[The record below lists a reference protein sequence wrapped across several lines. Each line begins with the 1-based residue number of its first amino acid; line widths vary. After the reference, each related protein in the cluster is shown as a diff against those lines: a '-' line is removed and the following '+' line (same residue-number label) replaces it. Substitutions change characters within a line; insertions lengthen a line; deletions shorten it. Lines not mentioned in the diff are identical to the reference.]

1 MSVWM
6 MCTVPPCA
14 SRAGPVP
21 DLMATLAPLLRARKD
36 LTEQDVQDLQAL
48 FTAAVEQFRSTKADN

>member
-1 MSVWM
+1 
-6 MCTVPPCA
+6 
-14 SRAGPVP
+14 
-21 DLMATLAPLLRARKD
+21 MATLAPLLRARKD